1 MQGAK
6 IFTMWPDEADRP
18 STDLFKNAETRTR
31 GLSVLS
37 KCMSSWHLP
46 ASIDYADP
54 PDGFRQLLRLIDD
67 CDFLIDVV
75 HDGKFFFTFRAISL
89 VPS

>member
-1 MQGAK
+1 MKGAK
-6 IFTMWPDEADRP
+6 IFTMWPDEAARP
-18 STDLFKNAETRTR
+18 SSDLFKNAETRTR

-46 ASIDYADP
+46 ASIDYSDP
-54 PDGFRQLLRLIDD
+54 PDKFQQLLRLIDD

-75 HDGKFFFTFRAISL
+75 YESE
-89 VPS
+89 